1 MARDRAF
8 RSNSFGISTTIAFA
22 FVNSRYLQLQN
33 RLLKISLPTVFIR
46 KFQAIYADTGNSNP
60 LPSSYFCDQKP
71 GPIAKIF
78 HRFSFVVPSQNLR
91 VVSCFDTQSSCFV
104 GMKILHLTHVFQ
116 VQKEKE
122 RHFVFVSYRRDIDK
136 VFILS
141 QKTALEKAR

>member
-33 RLLKISLPTVFIR
+33 RLLKISLPTGSSVNSRQSTQTPTIQTRFVFLR
-46 KFQAIYADTGNSNP
+46 SKARPLRELFADFP
-60 LPSSYFCDQKP
+60 LL
-71 GPIAKIF
+71 
-78 HRFSFVVPSQNLR
+78 PSQNLR

-104 GMKILHLTHVFQ
+104 GMQILHLTHAFQ
-116 VQKEKE
+116 AQKEKE